1 MRNPLTLE
9 AFAEWCEKQPA
20 DAEYNYEDPNRCAY
34 CQYLRATGFDVRSVG
49 PTYWTEGVGH
59 KEHPLICG
67 LNDAL
72 NPGYPDY
79 GKWTFGALVSRLRAR
94 QE

>member
-20 DAEYNYEDPNRCAY
+20 EKEFDYIDPQRCA
-34 CQYLRATGFDVRSVG
+34 CAQYADHIKF
-49 PTYWTEGVGH
+49 EGDWLLSMADKPGDFWGVMDTH
-59 KEHPLICG
+59 
-67 LNDAL
+67 AL
-72 NPGYPDY
+72 HLFKPR
-79 GKWTFGALVSRLRAR
+79 TFGALASRLRAR